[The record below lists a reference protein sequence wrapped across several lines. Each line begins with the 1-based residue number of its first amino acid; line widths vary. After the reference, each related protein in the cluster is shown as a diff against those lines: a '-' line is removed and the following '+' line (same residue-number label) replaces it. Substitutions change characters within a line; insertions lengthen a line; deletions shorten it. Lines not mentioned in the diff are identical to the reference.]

1 MIISEYDSILC
12 LERTGVRVVVD
23 FEGHDAAGKVGMIR
37 AIAERVSPR
46 AFGLVALP
54 APSDRERTQI
64 YSQRPISAIGSTMS
78 LR

>member
-1 MIISEYDSILC
+1 M
-12 LERTGVRVVVD
+12 GARVVID
-23 FEGHDAAGKVGMIR
+23 FEGRDAAAKGGMIR
-37 AIAERVSPR
+37 AITERVSPR

-64 YSQRPISAIGSTMS
+64 YSRQSISAIGSTMS

>member
-1 MIISEYDSILC
+1 M
-12 LERTGVRVVVD
+12 VVD
-23 FEGHDAAGKVGMIR
+23 FEGRDEAGKVGMIR

-54 APSDRERTQI
+54 APTDRERTRI
-64 YSQRPISAIGSTMS
+64 YSQRSISAIGSTMS

>member
-1 MIISEYDSILC
+1 M
-12 LERTGVRVVVD
+12 GARVVID
-23 FEGHDAAGKVGMIR
+23 FEGRDAAAKGGMIR
-37 AIAERVSPR
+37 AITERVSPR

-64 YSQRPISAIGSTMS
+64 DSQRSISAIGSTMS